1 MQKYYLRRNLFMR
14 IVDAIDDF
22 FKTTRQAVFIEAEG
36 KPSRIQSFI
45 DDYNNQ
51 YNEMLRMDDDG
62 LIVLQDDANK
72 WGLELRLYFNDKS
85 GIPDGVRVTRNSVY
99 RPEYKFR
106 INDISVIKELFNY
119 GYRIGLN

>member
-1 MQKYYLRRNLFMR
+1 MGIVER
-14 IVDAIDDF
+14 INEF
-22 FKTTRQAVFIEAEG
+22 FETTGQEIFIEAEG
-36 KPSRIQSFI
+36 KPSRIRNFI
-45 DDYNNQ
+45 DDYNNR
-51 YNEMLRMDDDG
+51 YNEALQMMDDG

-85 GIPDGVRVTRNSVY
+85 GIPDEVKVTRNSVY

-106 INDISVIKELFNY
+106 INDIDIIMSLFDY